1 MWSKNKLVHLPSN
14 ITEPQLQLLNA
25 LLNTSFTGKT
35 LQEITPDLMQVAEK
49 GGGQFLRADLPGG
62 FLRHGGAGGAGDL

>member
-1 MWSKNKLVHLPSN
+1 MVDPNSFIVVAMTNTNVVKNKLVHLPSN

-49 GGGQFLRADLPGG
+49 A
-62 FLRHGGAGGAGDL
+62 AGSSYG